1 MGDSAHM
8 RGTQLKNLFAGGND
22 IGGHTLTHVDWK
34 KIKTADAE
42 HQVCQD
48 RDNLLNN
55 GLQPTNF
62 AYPFGSF
69 DSGTE
74 QVVAYCGYNSGRGV
88 SGVNDTKVFA
98 ETIPPADPYATRTPP
113 NPKQGTTVAT
123 IEGYVTAAEQHGG
136 GWAQRRFHHRCRPGD
151 AH

>member
-1 MGDSAHM
+1 MYPGELS
-8 RGTQLKNLFAGGND
+8 
-22 IGGHTLTHVDWK
+22 
-34 KIKTADAE
+34 
-42 HQVCQD
+42 
-48 RDNLLNN
+48 
-55 GLQPTNF
+55 QPTNF

-74 QVVAYCGYNSGRGV
+74 QVVAYCGYNTGRGV

-123 IEGYVTAAEQHGG
+123 IEGVCDGG
-136 GWAQRRFHHRCRPGD
+136 GAAWRWLGPVGVPPHLQ
-151 AH
+151 